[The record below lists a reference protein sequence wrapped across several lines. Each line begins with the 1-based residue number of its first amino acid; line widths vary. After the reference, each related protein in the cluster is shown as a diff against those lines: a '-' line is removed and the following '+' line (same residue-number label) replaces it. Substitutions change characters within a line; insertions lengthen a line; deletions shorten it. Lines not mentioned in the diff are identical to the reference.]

1 MTGEASNSLKLTI
14 RLSSSSRFEIG
25 SCGSIKPGSTIRQV
39 KDIISQ
45 REESGHC
52 AAERQRLIYK
62 GRILSEDSRTL
73 ADYAIGS
80 GDSSSGEGIVLYLVK
95 GGGVANANVPSA
107 GAAAAN
113 ATASAPASLPNSN
126 ASLNSNPFANFGNAN
141 SSSNPMA
148 SMMNMM
154 GSSGGMPDIASIQ
167 QQLQQNPQLISDMMN
182 NPMVQSLMSSP
193 DFLRTMMESN
203 PQMRQIMES
212 NPELRLALE
221 DPEFMR
227 RSMQM
232 MRDPSAMQNM
242 MRNQDLAMSQIEN
255 MPGGYNALR
264 RMYEDVQEPMID
276 ALAGGG
282 STGTTGSGSGNNAGR
297 GSAGNGTAGA
307 TNQAM
312 PNPWG
317 APAPTP
323 TNQAAGGVG
332 ANPFASLMGST
343 GGMGMPGAGAG
354 AAHNPW
360 ANPMMG
366 PNAPNL
372 EATLQMMENPMMQN
386 MMQNMMSNPETMRM
400 MMDSNPMVQ
409 QLRQTN
415 PQAAAVFDN
424 PEMVRSQCFCFLEYH
439 GHCFVSVCILPLN
452 QDESNDGSKQHA
464 FHGANATEYAATFR
478 QHARNDGNTCPGS
491 RWRIRLLESS
501 WGWRHEKRCNSCG
514 SYGQPLHVSI
524 HATRSQWYRWS
535 CRRDRWVCGTTCPRP
550 ALSTAAAESS
560 RHGLHGPFGEYSC
573 IIVGS
578 WKCEPGNRN
587 SVRESS

>member
-1 MTGEASNSLKLTI
+1 
-14 RLSSSSRFEIG
+14 
-25 SCGSIKPGSTIRQV
+25 
-39 KDIISQ
+39 
-45 REESGHC
+45 
-52 AAERQRLIYK
+52 
-62 GRILSEDSRTL
+62 
-73 ADYAIGS
+73 
-80 GDSSSGEGIVLYLVK
+80 
-95 GGGVANANVPSA
+95 
-107 GAAAAN
+107 
-113 ATASAPASLPNSN
+113 
-126 ASLNSNPFANFGNAN
+126 
-141 SSSNPMA
+141 
-148 SMMNMM
+148 
-154 GSSGGMPDIASIQ
+154 
-167 QQLQQNPQLISDMMN
+167 
-182 NPMVQSLMSSP
+182 
-193 DFLRTMMESN
+193 
-203 PQMRQIMES
+203 
-212 NPELRLALE
+212 
-221 DPEFMR
+221 
-227 RSMQM
+227 
-232 MRDPSAMQNM
+232 MQNM

-317 APAPTP
+317 APASTP

-400 MMDSNPMVQ
+400 MMDSNPMV
-409 QLRQTN
+409 
-415 PQAAAVFDN
+415 
-424 PEMVRSQCFCFLEYH
+424 RSQCFCFLEYH

-452 QDESNDGSKQHA
+452 QDESNDGSKKLA

-478 QHARNDGNTCPGS
+478 
-491 RWRIRLLESS
+491 
-501 WGWRHEKRCNSCG
+501 
-514 SYGQPLHVSI
+514 
-524 HATRSQWYRWS
+524 
-535 CRRDRWVCGTTCPRP
+535 
-550 ALSTAAAESS
+550 
-560 RHGLHGPFGEYSC
+560 
-573 IIVGS
+573 
-578 WKCEPGNRN
+578 
-587 SVRESS
+587 